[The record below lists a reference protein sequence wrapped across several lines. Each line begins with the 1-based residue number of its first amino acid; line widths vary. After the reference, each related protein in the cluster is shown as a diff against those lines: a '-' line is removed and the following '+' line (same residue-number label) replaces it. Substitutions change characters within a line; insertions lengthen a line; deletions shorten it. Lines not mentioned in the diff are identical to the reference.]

1 MLNRHESSY
10 KPHIIEKAKV
20 TGEPTP
26 KPYSKLANQLVNDV
40 FQVNP
45 LTKKPIT
52 IETGLREIEPQTIRQ
67 QLESEIGELVGLKTY
82 GVDPESA
89 EGKRIKTLTRP
100 LLSAFTKNTYIK
112 SLQVDSYLG
121 FVALSLDF
129 AKDPQLLE
137 HLSIQTGFGGSVNPN
152 INLRIPAYAIPAIYM
167 VENIQKVLD

>member
-26 KPYSKLANQLVNDV
+26 KHYSKLANQLVNDV
-40 FQVNP
+40 FQVN
-45 LTKKPIT
+45 
-52 IETGLREIEPQTIRQ
+52 
-67 QLESEIGELVGLKTY
+67 
-82 GVDPESA
+82 
-89 EGKRIKTLTRP
+89 
-100 LLSAFTKNTYIK
+100 
-112 SLQVDSYLG
+112 SYLG

-152 INLRIPAYAIPAIYM
+152 INLRIPAYAIPAIHM
-167 VENIQKVLD
+167 VENIQKVLESRNLPATLPTIRLAFAPHAAI